1 LVNPLGG
8 WRNPL
13 FNSSVLEVAIGLI
26 FCYASVALIASS
38 IFEAIASWLNLR
50 SKTLLAGVSSL
61 LNAQSPAGEALVL
74 KIYNHALAHPT
85 GNGAAE
91 SIKDLQNNPSY
102 IDPKH
107 FALALIE
114 SIQSVPDGFATLKAD
129 LSDITDPQIRQLLCG
144 MYDRAAGNVQA
155 LQSEIAAW
163 FDAGMDRVSGSY
175 KRKSQTW
182 CFVIAFVLAACF
194 NIDSIHLFSTLWQ
207 HPTLVAQITAPTATV
222 NTQDALGGLMS
233 LPIGWQTGFGQFT
246 IIGWLITATAALF
259 GAPFWF
265 DLLQQFIHLRGTGP
279 KPEAATTLSPA
290 TAAPPPVP
298 APTSPSIVAE
308 RNAIVDLHAA
318 LNKSDESYRPIGPGE
333 RW

>member
-1 LVNPLGG
+1 
-8 WRNPL
+8 L
-13 FNSSVLEVAIGLI
+13 FNSSVLEVAIGLV

-50 SKTLLAGVSSL
+50 SKTLLAGVTSL
-61 LNAQSPAGEALVL
+61 LNAQSPAGEVLLL

-85 GNGAAE
+85 GNGAAQ

-102 IDPKH
+102 IDPNH
-107 FALALIE
+107 FALALID

-129 LSDITDPQIRQLLCG
+129 LRDIADPQIRQLLCG

-163 FDAGMDRVSGSY
+163 FDSGMDRVSGSY

-182 CFVIAFVLAACF
+182 CFVIAFVLAASF

-207 HPTLVAQITAPTATV
+207 HPTLVAQITTPAVTA
-222 NTQDALGGLMS
+222 NAQEALDGLKS
-233 LPIGWQTGFGQFT
+233 LPIGWQTGLGQFAV
-246 IIGWLITATAALF
+246 IGWLITATAALF

-265 DLLQQFIHLRGTGP
+265 DLLQQFIRLRGTGP
-279 KPEAATTLSPA
+279 KPEASTTSSPTTATPQ
-290 TAAPPPVP
+290 PVP
-298 APTSPSIVAE
+298 APSSPSIVAE

-318 LNKSDESYRPIGPGE
+318 LNKSDESYRPIAPGE